1 MKKSNSEFE
10 NQNRPKKNKSKIIRL
25 DHSDL
30 LNAEME
36 YEKYYNRLRLLSRG
50 V

>member
-10 NQNRPKKNKSKIIRL
+10 NQIHPKNQKSKIIRL

-36 YEKYYNRLRLLSRG
+36 YEKYYNRIKLLSRG